1 MNHLQKSLSGT
12 WRGFLVL
19 AAAMLT
25 IQLLAFSYAPF
36 DGSASISLAKAYADD
51 SIPPRKLS
59 PTSISIPEP
68 LTAALLGLGL
78 VSVGLFARSIIKR
91 RKGK

>member
-1 MNHLQKSLSGT
+1 MNHLQQSLSGT

-19 AAAMLT
+19 AATILT
-25 IQLLAFSYAPF
+25 IQLLAFSYAPASF
-36 DGSASISLAKAYADD
+36 DGSASMSLTKAYADD

-59 PTSISIPEP
+59 PTSLPEP
-68 LTAALLGLGL
+68 FTAALLGVGL

>member
-19 AAAMLT
+19 AAAILT

-59 PTSISIPEP
+59 PTSISEP

-91 RKGK
+91 RKGKQ

>member
-19 AAAMLT
+19 AAAILT

-59 PTSISIPEP
+59 PVSIPEP

-91 RKGK
+91 RKDK

>member
-1 MNHLQKSLSGT
+1 MNRRQKSLSGT

-19 AAAMLT
+19 AAAILT

-59 PTSISIPEP
+59 PTSISEP

-91 RKGK
+91 RKGKQ